1 MDPLMGG
8 LIKVPQ
14 GHVWLVGDNLGNSI
28 DSRDYGPVPE
38 ATLKGRILA
47 RVCSRLIQVWLM
59 RFHFVINLSSAG
71 FQIRLRMFPRSNLLE
86 AMRCEAWKILR
97 QSTLKADLKFKLN
110 ETIFKMTAWMKN
122 RSPLSGRRFAIQK
135 WGDESRNASSAS
147 VALFERRV
155 GCRWVVLR

>member
-47 RVCSRLIQVWLM
+47 RVCSRLIQV
-59 RFHFVINLSSAG
+59 
-71 FQIRLRMFPRSNLLE
+71 
-86 AMRCEAWKILR
+86 
-97 QSTLKADLKFKLN
+97 
-110 ETIFKMTAWMKN
+110 
-122 RSPLSGRRFAIQK
+122 
-135 WGDESRNASSAS
+135 
-147 VALFERRV
+147 
-155 GCRWVVLR
+155 